1 MVRLLKIII
10 LTFSIPCILSFS
22 VSAAPVLTGL
32 EVVINVEKC
41 NLRSAPDTSK
51 KNIITVLSQND
62 KATILDISSVKERLW
77 YKVKTLK
84 NIGWVSASVT
94 ILDEKSIDFI
104 LSDLIYKKAL
114 IDLKKY
120 YPAKYFNLYQ
130 AVKKYYSEKEFNL
143 IFLNLK
149 EIKPEGKYLEKLV
162 FSASPLSIK
171 KQNKQHKDWV
181 PILVNEASIKK
192 GKVFYEKNKQYFEY
206 AEKETGVATSD
217 IIAILNWESS
227 FGKYKGEYD
236 VFKIFINQYFHIDE
250 IEFELF
256 QAGHYKNDGAMERTA
271 ALKRIK
277 TIKKRALNNL
287 TQLLIQAKTKGF
299 NPKTVKGSWAGAIGI
314 PQFMSTSM
322 KFASDGDNDGN
333 IDLNS
338 IPDAILSVATYLKR
352 HKYKERGREYAFK
365 RYNPND
371 MYVRGVTL
379 YSEKFSNLISKNG
392 ITSDP
397 VMTSKEALTVFD
409 QDMSDEG
416 IF

>member
-10 LTFSIPCILSFS
+10 LAFSIPCILSFS
-22 VSAAPVLTGL
+22 VFATPVLTGL
-32 EVVINVEKC
+32 EVVINVKRC

-84 NIGWVSASVT
+84 NIGWVSASLT

-104 LSDLIYKKAL
+104 LSDLIYKRAL

-120 YPAKYFNLYQ
+120 YPGKYFNLYQ
-130 AVKKYYSEKEFNL
+130 AVKKYYAKKEFNSL
-143 IFLNLK
+143 FLDQK
-149 EIKPEGKYLEKLV
+149 DIKPEGKYLEKLI

-192 GKVFYEKNKQYFEY
+192 GKIFYEENKQYFEY

-217 IIAILNWESS
+217 IIAILNWESRL
-227 FGKYKGEYD
+227 GKYKGEYD
-236 VFKIFINQYFHIDE
+236 VFKIFTNQYFHIDE

-256 QAGHYKNDGAMERTA
+256 QAGQYKNDGAMERTA

-277 TIKKRALNNL
+277 KIKKRALNNL

-314 PQFMSTSM
+314 PQFMPTSM
-322 KFASDGDNDGN
+322 KFAADGDNDGN

-352 HKYKERGREYAFK
+352 HNYKERGRKYAFK
-365 RYNPND
+365 RYNASD
-371 MYVRGVTL
+371 MYVRGVNL
-379 YSEKFSNLISKNG
+379 YSEKFFNLISKNE

-397 VMTSKEALTVFD
+397 VPTYKRSVDCF
-409 QDMSDEG
+409 
-416 IF
+416 

>member
-10 LTFSIPCILSFS
+10 LTLSIPCILSCS
-22 VSAAPVLTGL
+22 VFATPVLTGL
-32 EVVINVEKC
+32 ELVITVKRC

-51 KNIITVLSQND
+51 NNIITVLFQND

-84 NIGWVSASVT
+84 NVGWVSAYLT

-104 LSDLIYKKAL
+104 LSDLIYKRAL

-130 AVKKYYSEKEFNL
+130 AVMKYYSEKEFNSL
-143 IFLNLK
+143 FLDQK
-149 EIKPEGKYLEKLV
+149 DIKPEGKYLEKLI

-181 PILVNEASIKK
+181 PILVNEASLKK
-192 GKVFYEKNKQYFEY
+192 GKIFYEENKQYFER

-217 IIAILNWESS
+217 IIAILNWESRL
-227 FGKYKGEYD
+227 GKYKGEYD

-256 QAGHYKNDGAMERTA
+256 QAGQYKNDGAMGRTA

-277 TIKKRALNNL
+277 KIKKRALNNL
-287 TQLLIQAKTKGF
+287 AQLLIQAKTKGF

-322 KFASDGDNDGN
+322 KFAADGDNDGI

-338 IPDAILSVATYLKR
+338 IPDAILSVATYLKQ

-365 RYNPND
+365 RYNASN
-371 MYVRGVTL
+371 MYVRGFNL
-379 YSEKFSNLISKNG
+379 YSEKFFNLISKNE

-397 VMTSKEALTVFD
+397 VTTSKKNVDCF
-409 QDMSDEG
+409 
-416 IF
+416 